1 MAETTQNELIAEPS
15 SLSSHGKA
23 QRRST
28 ALVRVCESPFFGKK
42 YPFSVCVGSGPAK
55 GVGRSGFDV

>member
-23 QRRST
+23 QKRST

-42 YPFSVCVGSGPAK
+42 CPFSVCVESGPAR
-55 GVGRSGFDV
+55 GGGQF